1 MMNQSMQIPKKIS
14 GIQEKDIEVMVEQ
27 AYKEAN
33 PVYPVPRIFAKH
45 DFTNIYDLI
54 REKN

>member
-1 MMNQSMQIPKKIS
+1 MNQSMQIPKKIS